1 MLNWTQHDRQHR
13 HMAALHHKRY
23 FSLIHIHPVPWQ
35 NVKDV
40 SVLLICESSVFDNYL
55 LRQFIK
61 QSTTTTVT
69 RTMSDYTFNEW
80 MDDRG

>member
-1 MLNWTQHDRQHR
+1 MFHYITNDIYPSYT
-13 HMAALHHKRY
+13 
-23 FSLIHIHPVPWQ
+23 SIPWQ
-35 NVKDV
+35 NVKDA